1 MAHWVDYSIRARADR
16 RALLLVL
23 AVIVLCGIAFRLTH
37 LEMFAAIVMA
47 AVGLYIIRFSR
58 LAFRDPDQTIGA
70 WQSFYSYLR
79 PGSIW
84 SRRFIR
90 GLGAFGL
97 FGGMFFVASSALLLL
112 RYFPSWWF
120 LLGGCAIAAFLLLPR
135 K

>member
-79 PGSIW
+79 PGSI
-84 SRRFIR
+84 
-90 GLGAFGL
+90 
-97 FGGMFFVASSALLLL
+97 
-112 RYFPSWWF
+112 
-120 LLGGCAIAAFLLLPR
+120 
-135 K
+135 

>member
-23 AVIVLCGIAFRLTH
+23 AVIVLCGIAFPLTH

-47 AVGLYIIRFSR
+47 AAGLYIIRFSR

-90 GLGAFGL
+90 ALGVFGV
-97 FGGMFFVASSALLLL
+97 FGGMVFIASSVFSLLRYSPSTWLVIGGSAVAALLLL
-112 RYFPSWWF
+112 
-120 LLGGCAIAAFLLLPR
+120 AR